1 MEKRKL
7 SAIPRMEAT
16 PEMVEM
22 ADRMPRI
29 KHMVTAELVEDSKIL
44 LLNFFEVQVMKMSK
58 WNANREGYADN
69 TASIA
74 IQRVSKEER
83 KNDMAKRSCRRTTD
97 ENAIHNKAVKIRKMT
112 DEQLV
117 HYVEDRV
124 EKARSEGFNCGKT
137 QAPKHKTVD
146 ITGIIEEISSVKG
159 IGATK
164 LADIKAILEKHLEV
178 RADA

>member
-1 MEKRKL
+1 
-7 SAIPRMEAT
+7 
-16 PEMVEM
+16 
-22 ADRMPRI
+22 
-29 KHMVTAELVEDSKIL
+29 
-44 LLNFFEVQVMKMSK
+44 MSK

-124 EKARSEGFNCGKT
+124 EKARSEVFNCGKT
-137 QAPKHKTVD
+137 QVPKHKTVD

>member
-1 MEKRKL
+1 
-7 SAIPRMEAT
+7 
-16 PEMVEM
+16 
-22 ADRMPRI
+22 
-29 KHMVTAELVEDSKIL
+29 
-44 LLNFFEVQVMKMSK
+44 MKMSK

-137 QAPKHKTVD
+137 QAPKHKTCLLYTSPSPRD
-146 ITGIIEEISSVKG
+146 
-159 IGATK
+159 
-164 LADIKAILEKHLEV
+164 
-178 RADA
+178 

>member
-1 MEKRKL
+1 M
-7 SAIPRMEAT
+7 I
-16 PEMVEM
+16 
-22 ADRMPRI
+22 
-29 KHMVTAELVEDSKIL
+29 
-44 LLNFFEVQVMKMSK
+44 MSK
-58 WNANREGYADN
+58 WNANGEGYADN

-83 KNDMAKRSCRRTTD
+83 KNSMAKRSCRRTTD
-97 ENAIHNKAVKIRKMT
+97 ENVIHSKAVKIRKMT

-124 EKARSEGFNCGKT
+124 EKARSEGFNRGKE

-146 ITGIIEEISSVKG
+146 ISKIINEIGSVKG

-164 LADIKAILEKHLEV
+164 LADIRAILEKHLEV
-178 RADA
+178 NANG

>member
-1 MEKRKL
+1 
-7 SAIPRMEAT
+7 
-16 PEMVEM
+16 
-22 ADRMPRI
+22 
-29 KHMVTAELVEDSKIL
+29 
-44 LLNFFEVQVMKMSK
+44 MSK

-117 HYVEDRV
+117 HYVEDRREVKVLIV
-124 EKARSEGFNCGKT
+124 EKHRHPNIKLWILQELSR
-137 QAPKHKTVD
+137 
-146 ITGIIEEISSVKG
+146 
-159 IGATK
+159 K
-164 LADIKAILEKHLEV
+164 LAL
-178 RADA
+178 